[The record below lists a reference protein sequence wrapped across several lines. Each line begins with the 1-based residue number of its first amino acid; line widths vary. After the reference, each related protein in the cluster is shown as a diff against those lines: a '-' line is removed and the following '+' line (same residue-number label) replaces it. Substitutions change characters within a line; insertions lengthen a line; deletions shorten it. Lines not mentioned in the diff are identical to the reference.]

1 MFSLCRYNKY
11 YKISSTCIQKQ
22 LFFQKLEDTIHTI
35 NKEIEKFLWY
45 DEYEL
50 NLEFTNIE
58 FNIPN
63 TKCIKLIFISNKDN
77 KKQLICLG
85 DVIIKELS
93 STFKLSIEFLREI
106 FKKYN
111 FNISEIN

>member
-1 MFSLCRYNKY
+1 MSILQKGLKTFGKSMFSLHNEKLRSHDNL
-11 YKISSTCIQKQ
+11 
-22 LFFQKLEDTIHTI
+22 LFFQNVSIIFIYLIK
-35 NKEIEKFLWY
+35 
-45 DEYEL
+45 
-50 NLEFTNIE
+50 
-58 FNIPN
+58 
-63 TKCIKLIFISNKDN
+63 KCIKLIFISNKDN